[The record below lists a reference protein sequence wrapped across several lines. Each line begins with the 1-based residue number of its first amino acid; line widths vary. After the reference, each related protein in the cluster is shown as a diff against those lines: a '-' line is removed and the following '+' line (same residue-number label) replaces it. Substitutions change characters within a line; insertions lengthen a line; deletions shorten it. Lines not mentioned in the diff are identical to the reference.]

1 MDSVSPGP
9 GRPRDP
15 AAERAII
22 AATLELLAEAGY
34 EGVRVAQVAR
44 RAGVSKATMYRR
56 WPTKTQLVV
65 AALRTTP
72 PLQPVD
78 TGSLADDLEAL
89 LVQFLAIVDATPLAG
104 VLAALAA
111 ERRRD
116 PDLARVLDPFVRERT
131 RPLVES
137 MQRAVARGEIPPT
150 VDLDLAASLAGGPIL
165 TRVLFGGATD
175 PDVVRSLVGLVVR
188 ALQGSR
194 AGHGPC

>member
-1 MDSVSPGP
+1 MTLPMAAASPWWSDSTA
-9 GRPRDP
+9 GRLATSLSSFSAT
-15 AAERAII
+15 AASSA
-22 AATLELLAEAGY
+22 
-34 EGVRVAQVAR
+34 
-44 RAGVSKATMYRR
+44 SN
-56 WPTKTQLVV
+56 P
-65 AALRTTP
+65 
-72 PLQPVD
+72 
-78 TGSLADDLEAL
+78 
-89 LVQFLAIVDATPLAG
+89 G

-150 VDLDLAASLAGGPIL
+150 VDLDLAASLTGGPIL

>member
-1 MDSVSPGP
+1 MDSTSPGP

-15 AAERAII
+15 AAEGAII
-22 AATLELLAEAGY
+22 AATLELLAESGY
-34 EGVRVAQVAR
+34 EGVRVAQVAS

-56 WPTKTQLVV
+56 WPSKTQLVV

-78 TGSLADDLEAL
+78 TGRLSDDLEAL
-89 LVQFLAIVDATPLAG
+89 LFQFLGIVESTPLAG

-116 PDLARVLDPFVRERT
+116 PALARVLDPFVRERT

-150 VDLDLAASLAGGPIL
+150 VDLDLAASLTGGPIL

-175 PDVVRSLVGLVVR
+175 PDAVRSLVELVVL
-188 ALQGSR
+188 ALQGSQVGRR
-194 AGHGPC
+194 AC